1 MSEPLAPPSDI
12 PAPPA
17 GWYVDPATP
26 GRWRWWNGHAWT
38 TFVSDGH
45 AAERKPRLP
54 RWLSVPVAAATL
66 PVLLLVG
73 ILAITGPLSV
83 AAGLVPLAIVLPVL
97 SWLDRVEPEP
107 TASRVHAI
115 LWGATVA
122 VLVSI
127 VVNTVVA
134 VVAGDI
140 ASMVV
145 SAPLIEEASKA
156 AGIIWAVRRREV
168 DGVSDGIV
176 YAGWIA
182 IGFAVVEDMTYFAT
196 AAIDGALLPVFIV
209 RAVLTPFAHPLF
221 TFWTGLAIGRSVQ
234 RGRSLFPAAL
244 WGYALAVGTHALWN
258 GSLAFGEITPEVT
271 EDVAIGVIMVTAL
284 LFVVLFVTVAV
295 ALVTARRREQR
306 RFVQMTPFLVG
317 QYRLSAAEAEQFA
330 SWSSLLSTRRQLPRR
345 HRRPFDRV
353 HAALARL
360 ALLYERLNEFDH
372 ERERILAAELEDART
387 ALSAH
392 GTSSAPDSR
401 GS

>member
-1 MSEPLAPPSDI
+1 M
-12 PAPPA
+12 
-17 GWYVDPATP
+17 
-26 GRWRWWNGHAWT
+26 
-38 TFVSDGH
+38 
-45 AAERKPRLP
+45 
-54 RWLSVPVAAATL
+54 PVAAATL